1 MGVTHEEAIRIIEKE
16 IHIDV
21 RCCTH
26 EDACRFEDA
35 LRMAISALREQCV
48 RDAAKTSGEAVTDSH
63 QLETVTICHG
73 LNCLESD
80 AINRAE
86 SDTVKGV
93 EIDQFNADQRVSNT
107 DNVLTNAQRI
117 RAMTDEELA
126 EFWTAPFCN
135 RRTTREC
142 KVVFGG
148 DCSACVLDWLKQLY
162 KEES

>member
-1 MGVTHEEAIRIIEKE
+1 MTREEAIWAMQFYKEKLYNGIFNQHIEAF
-16 IHIDV
+16 DV
-21 RCCTH
+21 
-26 EDACRFEDA
+26 
-35 LRMAISALREQCV
+35 AISALREQCV

-86 SDTVKGV
+86 SDTVKVV

-126 EFWTAPFCN
+126 EFIYYHKQEA
-135 RRTTREC
+135 
-142 KVVFGG
+142 
-148 DCSACVLDWLKQLY
+148 CSCCELTETDGSCTETLCVNATLRWLKQPY
-162 KEES
+162 KEDA